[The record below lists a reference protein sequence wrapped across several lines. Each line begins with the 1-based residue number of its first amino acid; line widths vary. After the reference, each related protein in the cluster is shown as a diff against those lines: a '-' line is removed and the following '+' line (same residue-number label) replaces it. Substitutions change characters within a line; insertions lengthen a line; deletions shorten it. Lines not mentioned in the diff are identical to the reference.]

1 MCAAVLLYFIK
12 QMCHNS
18 FAHFI
23 ADDFLGLFLV
33 CSYMSNAV
41 MNITVPG
48 STWARIVLENIHRK
62 ETSRSWVCLF
72 STLQE
77 NGKLFSKGL
86 YQSSLPS
93 AV

>member
-1 MCAAVLLYFIK
+1 MCVAVLLYFIE
-12 QMCHNS
+12 QMCHNL

-23 ADDFLGLFLV
+23 ADDFFGLFLV
-33 CSYMSNAV
+33 CGYVSKAV

-48 STWARIVLENIHRK
+48 STWACIVLENIHRK

-86 YQSSLPS
+86 YRSSLSS